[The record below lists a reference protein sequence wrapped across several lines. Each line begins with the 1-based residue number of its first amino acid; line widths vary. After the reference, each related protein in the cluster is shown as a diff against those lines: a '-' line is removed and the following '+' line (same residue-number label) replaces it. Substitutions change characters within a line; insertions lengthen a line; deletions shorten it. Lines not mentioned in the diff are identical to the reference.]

1 MCLKI
6 IKANIMFQS
15 SPFLL
20 TNVASHNTNSF
31 FFDYEC
37 FLKWPGVFQICVD
50 IGFGTLMHWHSLQ
63 LLYRIFT
70 LSFKSTGNQKGI
82 KSGSWNAHH
91 RRNESIC
98 LRNQRSTIARKAG
111 LTVGKMLAICGN
123 VFHSAFLRNQNMTLK
138 VELSRLVYIW
148 PTKLEKWKE
157 RNYHLRWWM
166 RSRDTVRS
174 YLLYGLTMK
183 YTNN

>member
-6 IKANIMFQS
+6 IKASVMFQS

-20 TNVASHNTNSF
+20 ANVASHNTKLF
-31 FFDYEC
+31 LDYEG
-37 FLKWPGVFQICVD
+37 FLKWPGVIQICVD
-50 IGFGTLMHWHSLQ
+50 IGFGTLVHWHSLQ
-63 LLYRIFT
+63 SLYRLFT

-82 KSGSWNAHH
+82 KSGFWNAQQ

-98 LRNQRSTIARKAG
+98 LRNQRSTITRKAG

-138 VELSRLVYIW
+138 VELSRLVYI
-148 PTKLEKWKE
+148 
-157 RNYHLRWWM
+157 
-166 RSRDTVRS
+166 
-174 YLLYGLTMK
+174 
-183 YTNN
+183 

>member
-6 IKANIMFQS
+6 IKASVMFQS

-20 TNVASHNTNSF
+20 ANVASHNTKF
-31 FFDYEC
+31 FLDYEG

-50 IGFGTLMHWHSLQ
+50 IGFGTLVHWHSLQ
-63 LLYRIFT
+63 LLYRLFT

-82 KSGSWNAHH
+82 KSGFWNAQQ

-98 LRNQRSTIARKAG
+98 LRNQRSTITSKAG

-138 VELSRLVYIW
+138 VELSRLVYI
-148 PTKLEKWKE
+148 
-157 RNYHLRWWM
+157 
-166 RSRDTVRS
+166 
-174 YLLYGLTMK
+174 
-183 YTNN
+183 